1 MSEDVA
7 GSLIDALTGEGE
19 HVDDGSFTLDPT
31 KARDKLRDHQ
41 LADPLAYVLLL
52 VEAATL
58 AGSGRADATPRIAF
72 TLSTTSEARFAGVR
86 WRDDELRHPFA
97 AVFRS
102 LPNEPDAARRVRVL
116 QLLALAANAAL
127 AAGAERVE
135 LDAAGDDGRLRRVTL
150 VPEREVEPRFE
161 SLAELPASGVCF
173 RFVGGAFEF
182 GRASKE
188 RDLLVSHCEL
198 STTAISVDGERIDAG
213 FGAAFAGFRRLE
225 TTHIAMDEFGIIGQ
239 AGRVGVEPAR
249 AMILTRG
256 VLAET
261 LPLPDCRPGFVAVV
275 DVDLRKDLSQRQLLR
290 DQTFT
295 SVLAAIMRADER
307 LPWAGA
313 RVEHRP
319 THDEDSVTAKAAVL
333 LLVLAFVLIFVI
345 AILRG

>member
-7 GSLIDALTGEGE
+7 GSLIDALTGEGQ

-41 LADPLAYVLLL
+41 LAEPLAYVLLL

-72 TLSTTSEARFAGVR
+72 TLATTSEARFAGVR
-86 WRDDELRHPFA
+86 WRDDELRNPFA
-97 AVFRS
+97 AVFCS
-102 LPNEPDAARRVRVL
+102 VPDEPDAARRVRVL

-135 LDAAGDDGRLRRVTL
+135 IEAAGDDGRLRRVTL

-161 SLAELPASGVCF
+161 SLAEPAGGVCF

-182 GRASKE
+182 GRAGKE
-188 RDLLVSHCEL
+188 RDLLVQHCEL
-198 STTAISVDGERIDAG
+198 STTAISVDGERIDVG

-225 TTHIAMDEFGIIGQ
+225 TTQIVMDEFGIIGQ
-239 AGRVGVEPAR
+239 AGRVGAEPAR

-256 VLAET
+256 VLTET

-295 SVLAAIMRADER
+295 SVVAAIMRADER

-313 RVEHRP
+313 RVEPRP
-319 THDEDSVTAKAAVL
+319 THDEDSVTAKVAVL

-345 AILRG
+345 ALLRG